1 MRWQRLYKPIVV
13 SLLRSPLHG
22 VMSKSVMLLT
32 YRGRRSARK
41 FITPVSYVRDG
52 DDLLVVGSRD
62 HSSWWKNLR
71 GGAPV
76 LARVRGRRLEGIVE
90 AFEGE
95 DAEDELLA
103 VLRAVP
109 AYRRY
114 WGVELDATDR
124 PEDPEALARIARDN
138 TLVRVRNLSELR
150 GG

>member
-1 MRWQRLYKPIVV
+1 MRWQRLYNPIVV

-32 YRGRRSARK
+32 YRGRRSARE
-41 FITPVSYVRDG
+41 FTTPVSYVRDG
-52 DDLLVVGSRD
+52 DNLLVVGSRD
-62 HSSWWKNLR
+62 HSWWKNLR
-71 GGAPV
+71 DGAPV
-76 LARVRGRRLEGIVE
+76 VVRVRGLELEGIAE

-95 DAEDELLA
+95 DAEGGLLR

-114 WGVELDATDR
+114 WGVEIDATNR

>member
-1 MRWQRLYKPIVV
+1 MRWQRLYNPIIV

-22 VMSKSVMLLT
+22 VMSRSVMLLT
-32 YRGRRSARK
+32 YRGRRSARE
-41 FITPVSYVRDG
+41 FTTPVSYVRDG

-62 HSSWWKNLR
+62 HSWWKNLR

-76 LARVRGRRLEGIVE
+76 VVRVRGLELEGIAE

-95 DAEDELLA
+95 DAEDGLLG

-114 WGVELDATDR
+114 WGVEIDATNR
-124 PEDPEALARIARDN
+124 PEDPQALARIARDN
-138 TLVRVRNLSELR
+138 TLVRVRNLSEAR

>member
-1 MRWQRLYKPIVV
+1 MRWQRLYNPIVV

-32 YRGRRSARK
+32 YRGRRSARE
-41 FITPVSYVRDG
+41 FTTPVSYVRDG

-62 HSSWWKNLR
+62 HSWWKNLR

-76 LARVRGRRLEGIVE
+76 VVRVRGLKLEGIAE

-95 DAEDELLA
+95 DAEGGLLR

-114 WGVELDATDR
+114 WGVEIDATNR

-138 TLVRVRNLSELR
+138 TLVRVRNLSEAR

>member
-1 MRWQRLYKPIVV
+1 MRWQRLYNPIVV

-22 VMSKSVMLLT
+22 VMSKSVKLLT
-32 YRGRRSARK
+32 YRGRRSARE
-41 FITPVSYVRDG
+41 FTTPVSYVRDG
-52 DDLLVVGSRD
+52 DDRLVVGSRD
-62 HSSWWKNLR
+62 HSWWKNLR

-76 LARVRGRRLEGIVE
+76 LARVRGRSLEGIAE

-95 DAEDELLA
+95 DAEDGLLA

-114 WGVELDATDR
+114 WGVELDAIDR

>member
-1 MRWQRLYKPIVV
+1 VRWQKLYNPIVV

-32 YRGRRSARK
+32 YKGRRSARE
-41 FITPVSYVRDG
+41 FTTPVSYVRDG
-52 DDLLVVGSRD
+52 GELLVVSSRD
-62 HSSWWKNLR
+62 HSWWKNLR

-76 LARVRGRRLEGIVE
+76 AVRVRGLKLEGIAE

-95 DAEDELLA
+95 NAGDGLLA

-114 WGVELDATDR
+114 WGIELDSNR
-124 PEDPEALARIARDN
+124 
-138 TLVRVRNLSELR
+138 
-150 GG
+150 

>member
-1 MRWQRLYKPIVV
+1 MRWQRLYNPIVV

-22 VMSKSVMLLT
+22 VMSRSVMLLT
-32 YRGRRSARK
+32 YRGRRSARE
-41 FITPVSYVRDG
+41 FTTPVSYVRDG

-62 HSSWWKNLR
+62 HSWWKNLR

-76 LARVRGRRLEGIVE
+76 VVRVRGLELEGIAE

-95 DAEDELLA
+95 DAEDGLLG

-114 WGVELDATDR
+114 WGVEIDATNR
-124 PEDPEALARIARDN
+124 PEDPQALARIARDN
-138 TLVRVRNLSELR
+138 TLVRVRNLSEAR

>member
-1 MRWQRLYKPIVV
+1 MRWQRLYNPIVV

-32 YRGRRSARK
+32 YRGRRSARE
-41 FITPVSYVRDG
+41 FTTPVSYVRDG
-52 DDLLVVGSRD
+52 DNLLVVGSRD
-62 HSSWWKNLR
+62 HSWWRNLR

-76 LARVRGRRLEGIVE
+76 LARVRGRSLEGIAE

-95 DAEDELLA
+95 GAEDGLLA

-114 WGVELDATDR
+114 WGVELDAIDR

>member
-1 MRWQRLYKPIVV
+1 MRRQRLYNPIVV

-32 YRGRRSARK
+32 YRGRRSARE
-41 FITPVSYVRDG
+41 FTTPVSYVRDG
-52 DDLLVVGSRD
+52 DNLLVVGSRD
-62 HSSWWKNLR
+62 HSWWKNLR

-76 LARVRGRRLEGIVE
+76 LARVRGRSLEGIAE

-95 DAEDELLA
+95 DAEDGLLA

-114 WGVELDATDR
+114 WGVELDAIDR

-138 TLVRVRNLSELR
+138 TRVRVRNLSELR

>member
-1 MRWQRLYKPIVV
+1 MRWQRLYNPIVV

-32 YRGRRSARK
+32 YRGRRSARE
-41 FITPVSYVRDG
+41 FTTPVSFVRDG
-52 DDLLVVGSRD
+52 DNLLVVGSCD
-62 HSSWWKNLR
+62 HSWWKNLR

-76 LARVRGRRLEGIVE
+76 LARVRGRSLEGIAE

-95 DAEDELLA
+95 DAEDGLLA
-103 VLRAVP
+103 VLRVVP

-114 WGVELDATDR
+114 WGVELDAIDR

>member
-1 MRWQRLYKPIVV
+1 MRWQRLYNPIVV

-22 VMSKSVMLLT
+22 VMSRSVMLLT
-32 YRGRRSARK
+32 YRGRRSARE
-41 FITPVSYVRDG
+41 FTTPVSYVRDG
-52 DDLLVVGSRD
+52 DNLLVVGSRD
-62 HSSWWKNLR
+62 HSWWKNLR

-76 LARVRGRRLEGIVE
+76 LARVRGRSLEGIAE

-95 DAEDELLA
+95 DAEGGLLR

-114 WGVELDATDR
+114 WGVEIDATNR

-138 TLVRVRNLSELR
+138 TLVRVRNLSEAR